1 MKILILCTGNSC
13 RSQMAHGFLQSF
25 DPALT
30 VRSAG
35 TQPSDRVNPRAV
47 GVMKEVGID
56 IGRQRPVHVDDYV
69 GEKWNYV
76 ITVCDGAK
84 EVCPVFTGEVKQRMH
99 IGFED
104 PSDATGTEEYI
115 MGEFRRIRDLIG
127 LAFHDLYDKNIK
139 TQM

>member
-1 MKILILCTGNSC
+1 
-13 RSQMAHGFLQSF
+13 
-25 DPALT
+25 
-30 VRSAG
+30 
-35 TQPSDRVNPRAV
+35 
-47 GVMKEVGID
+47 MKEVGID

-84 EVCPVFTGEVKQRMH
+84 EVCPVFNGEVKQRMH